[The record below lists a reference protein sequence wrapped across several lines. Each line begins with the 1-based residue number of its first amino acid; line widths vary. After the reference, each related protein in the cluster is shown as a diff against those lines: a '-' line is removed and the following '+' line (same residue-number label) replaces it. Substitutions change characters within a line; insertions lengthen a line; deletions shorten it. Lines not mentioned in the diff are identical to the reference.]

1 MSNQALSF
9 IGRLD
14 RREES
19 LVMNQLQEKRFIGQL
34 MGNRG
39 GQLVQKLFGTKRVRD
54 VYVPPRVTDG
64 SAAVMSKN

>member
-19 LVMNQLQEKRFIGQL
+19 MVFNQQQEQAFLKRL

-39 GQLVQKLFGTKRVRD
+39 TRLASKLFGTKRVRD
-54 VYVPPRVTDG
+54 VYVPPRVVDG
-64 SAAVMSKN
+64 SAVVMPRN

>member
-1 MSNQALSF
+1 MSNTALSF

-19 LVMNQLQEKRFIGQL
+19 MVMNQMQEKAFVKRL

-39 GQLVQKLFGTKRVRD
+39 TLLAHKMYGRKRVRN
-54 VYVPPRVTDG
+54 VYVPPRVVNGT
-64 SAAVMSKN
+64 SVVMPKN

>member
-14 RREES
+14 RRDEAIV
-19 LVMNQLQEKRFIGQL
+19 LNQQQERAFVKRL

-39 GQLVQKLFGTKRVRD
+39 TLLTKKLYGQKRVRD

-64 SAAVMSKN
+64 SSVVMPKN